1 MASASTSGGGA
12 RPWRTA
18 LLTLRDESLASPSPA
33 ALLALLRRV
42 LLAPA
47 SPSLAASA
55 AALSPHEVGSDV
67 AFLAETAAAVAS
79 CPDAD
84 DALRGV
90 CHLIHDIM
98 CKTNMEIDS
107 SGWLAILKF
116 LDKLVK
122 CSIEGACVKGLSFRT
137 AALNTTS
144 ECLQILRFWSRDYG
158 RGSSLNENS
167 HSLTV
172 LISIVSCLQ
181 AELNLSDK
189 PNGIGIS
196 PRDSGSTNNKNFNT
210 WDMIISA
217 FAMVEDVLCKIASS
231 LTEDLWQSVI
241 EVLRKVMDFVTARNL
256 IIESSMMLRFYT
268 SFLRCLHLVLSDP
281 KGALSGHVAGFVAN
295 LQMFFVYGL
304 RSASPPALAPK
315 EIRTDSKPRA
325 SHRGR
330 YRPPHLRNKAGTE
343 NDSLEGRS
351 SDSEYSRYDLS
362 SSDSDLS
369 DSDGYAKSGDR
380 FRSSKARLAAILCI
394 QDICRAD
401 PKLLTSQWPVLL
413 PENDVLQQRKHQA
426 TLMTCLIFDPIAKVR
441 VEAAS
446 TIATMLEGQALVL
459 MQVAEYKESSKRGS
473 FTTLSCSLGQILM
486 QLHTGALYLIQRE
499 TQATLLAALFRVLIL
514 MISATPYARMPKE
527 LLPSV
532 INVLCSRLPNT
543 HSNKSEHYAL
553 LVNVLS
559 CLEAAF
565 SKVPPTLDVF
575 AVLTQDCGA
584 GPSHDQQESS
594 VVPILLH
601 CIEEE
606 MHFSVRCGAFQV
618 LRSVVHNYPSC
629 ANMIWEKI
637 RDNVLDLLQIQS
649 FEDQK
654 CDANLGLPGSKEDS
668 SIKGRCLVAG
678 IKVMDECLRVSSGFK
693 GADDIKECRLMD
705 IQQISDCTVT
715 KIIKSAPH
723 FEVEGAG
730 SSQNCTL
737 NITLGTSRWIEVIET
752 HLPRGLSHD
761 SAMVRTASL
770 TCFAGMTSD
779 VFFSLPENKRD
790 YVTASSVHA
799 ALSDAVPSV
808 RSAACRAIGII
819 ACFPEI
825 LSSPSLPVKFIDA
838 IELNTRNS
846 SAPVRVT
853 ASWALANLCSCI
865 RFKALEVYIDPSA
878 GVLNKS
884 SISLLVEIALRL
896 AKDGEKV
903 KSNAVRAL
911 GYLSRFIRFMNQA
924 DKINYPSDSVFYGDP
939 VWLER
944 MVQALMSCVTT
955 GNVKVQWNV
964 CHALSNLFMNDTLRL
979 QDMPWA
985 SSVYSILLLLIR
997 DSNNYKIKMHAA
1009 VALAVPVS
1017 RLDYG
1022 SSFPDVVRGLVHAL
1036 EALRSNNSSLPSN
1049 FKQKDN
1055 LEKQLTFTALH
1066 LLGFVSPNEDPSLK
1080 DFLIKR

>member
-1 MASASTSGGGA
+1 
-12 RPWRTA
+12 
-18 LLTLRDESLASPSPA
+18 
-33 ALLALLRRV
+33 
-42 LLAPA
+42 
-47 SPSLAASA
+47 
-55 AALSPHEVGSDV
+55 V

-122 CSIEGACVKGLSFRT
+122 CSIEGACVKGLTFRT
-137 AALNTTS
+137 AALNTAS

-196 PRDSGSTNNKNFNT
+196 PRDSGSTNNKNSNT

-217 FAMVEDVLCKIASS
+217 FSMVEDVLCKIASS
-231 LTEDLWQSVI
+231 MTEDLWQSVI

-256 IIESSMMLRFYT
+256 IIESSIMSRFYT

-281 KGALSGHVAGFVAN
+281 KGSVSGHVAGFVAN

-304 RSASPPALAPK
+304 RSASPPALGPK

-330 YRPPHLRNKAGTE
+330 YRPPHLRNKAGRE

-426 TLMTCLIFDPIAKVR
+426 TLMTCLIFDPITKVR

-459 MQVAEYKESSKRGS
+459 TQVAEYKESSKRGS

-553 LVNVLS
+553 LQVNVLS

-565 SKVPPTLDVF
+565 SKVPPTLDVL
-575 AVLTQDCGA
+575 AVLTQDC
-584 GPSHDQQESS
+584 
-594 VVPILLH
+594 
-601 CIEEE
+601 
-606 MHFSVRCGAFQV
+606 
-618 LRSVVHNYPSC
+618 
-629 ANMIWEKI
+629 
-637 RDNVLDLLQIQS
+637 
-649 FEDQK
+649 
-654 CDANLGLPGSKEDS
+654 
-668 SIKGRCLVAG
+668 VAG
-678 IKVMDECLRVSSGFK
+678 
-693 GADDIKECRLMD
+693 
-705 IQQISDCTVT
+705 
-715 KIIKSAPH
+715 
-723 FEVEGAG
+723 
-730 SSQNCTL
+730 
-737 NITLGTSRWIEVIET
+737 
-752 HLPRGLSHD
+752 
-761 SAMVRTASL
+761 
-770 TCFAGMTSD
+770 
-779 VFFSLPENKRD
+779 
-790 YVTASSVHA
+790 
-799 ALSDAVPSV
+799 
-808 RSAACRAIGII
+808 
-819 ACFPEI
+819 
-825 LSSPSLPVKFIDA
+825 
-838 IELNTRNS
+838 
-846 SAPVRVT
+846 
-853 ASWALANLCSCI
+853 
-865 RFKALEVYIDPSA
+865 
-878 GVLNKS
+878 
-884 SISLLVEIALRL
+884 
-896 AKDGEKV
+896 
-903 KSNAVRAL
+903 
-911 GYLSRFIRFMNQA
+911 
-924 DKINYPSDSVFYGDP
+924 
-939 VWLER
+939 
-944 MVQALMSCVTT
+944 
-955 GNVKVQWNV
+955 
-964 CHALSNLFMNDTLRL
+964 
-979 QDMPWA
+979 
-985 SSVYSILLLLIR
+985 
-997 DSNNYKIKMHAA
+997 
-1009 VALAVPVS
+1009 
-1017 RLDYG
+1017 
-1022 SSFPDVVRGLVHAL
+1022 
-1036 EALRSNNSSLPSN
+1036 
-1049 FKQKDN
+1049 
-1055 LEKQLTFTALH
+1055 
-1066 LLGFVSPNEDPSLK
+1066 
-1080 DFLIKR
+1080 